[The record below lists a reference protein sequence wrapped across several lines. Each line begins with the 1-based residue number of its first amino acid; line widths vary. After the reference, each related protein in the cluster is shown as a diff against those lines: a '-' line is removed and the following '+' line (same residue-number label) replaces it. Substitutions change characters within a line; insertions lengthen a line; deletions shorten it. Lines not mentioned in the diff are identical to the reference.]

1 MSLNDD
7 IYAFVMKGE
16 VAQHAINS
24 ELRRADDSPKDV
36 LDRINLALPFDILDD
51 ECIENAEK
59 MARIYTAI
67 ASFENAAR
75 KFIQDRL
82 LEDFGAGWWEKK
94 VPEKVRN
101 QAEKRKTDEAHHRY
115 HASRGTSM
123 IFYVQMGDLVS
134 IIQGNEG
141 AFSDYIPSVEWA
153 RQLFRAVERSRNVIM
168 HSGELSM
175 NDMQR
180 VGMNIRDWLQ
190 QVGG

>member
-1 MSLNDD
+1 
-7 IYAFVMKGE
+7 MKGE
-16 VAQHAINS
+16 VAQHAVNS

-36 LDRINLALPFDILDD
+36 LDRINLALPFDLLD
-51 ECIENAEK
+51 EEFVQNAEK
-59 MARIYTAI
+59 MARVYTAI

-82 LEDFGAGWWEKK
+82 LEEFGADWWEKK
-94 VPEKVRN
+94 VPKAVRG
-101 QAEKRKTDEAHHRY
+101 QADRRKADEAQHRY

-123 IFYVQMGDLVS
+123 IFYTQMADLVS
-134 IIQGNEG
+134 IIQTNED

-153 RQLFRAVERSRNVIM
+153 RQVFGTVERSRNVIM